1 MMFNNG
7 NFITILLGALGL
19 LLSPRGGISLGP
31 AALQVAAAP
40 WPWRVC
46 RPSTLGPPRPGCGGQ
61 GVVGSAQGIE
71 NDADEGTSS
80 GKGYRAGVW
89 PQGCPRAGA
98 EVAQPGRERDPDR
111 ARPRA
116 SAAHMASVDRPGPHL
131 RRLPPTCHGPHAALL
146 TADPADP
153 AHPRAH
159 SCSQPGHRPAPVL
172 GRGLP
177 HRDNCGRRQ
186 GLAPGRRSTARA
198 REPPRGSVG
207 FSGLGGHQAR
217 CREQGWGE
225 AWGHGADE
233 RVAWVAGQ
241 GDTHR
246 LGVGGGLPVCV
257 CQQEWGQPP
266 GSPGAVEGT
275 AAVGQLSCL
284 HRLTGFVRQEG
295 RRGGKDVRSSGP

>member
-1 MMFNNG
+1 MQTKERAVG
-7 NFITILLGALGL
+7 RDTEQGSGPGDAHEQGQRWPSPAGSVTPTGPGPGPLL
-19 LLSPRGGISLGP
+19 PTW
-31 AALQVAAAP
+31 QVWTGRAH
-40 WPWRVC
+40 
-46 RPSTLGPPRPGCGGQ
+46 
-61 GVVGSAQGIE
+61 
-71 NDADEGTSS
+71 TS
-80 GKGYRAGVW
+80 G
-89 PQGCPRAGA
+89 GCPRHVTG
-98 EVAQPGRERDPDR
+98 PT
-111 ARPRA
+111 RP
-116 SAAHMASVDRPGPHL
+116 
-131 RRLPPTCHGPHAALL
+131 LL

-186 GLAPGRRSTARA
+186 GQAPGRRSTARA

-246 LGVGGGLPVCV
+246 PGAGGGLPVCV